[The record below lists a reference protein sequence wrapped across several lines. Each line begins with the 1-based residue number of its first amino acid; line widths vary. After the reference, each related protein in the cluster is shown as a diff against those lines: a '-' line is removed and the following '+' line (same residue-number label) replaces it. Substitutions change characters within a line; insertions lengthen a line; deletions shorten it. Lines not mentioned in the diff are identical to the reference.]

1 MKGKQWR
8 WKTLLAKLGKGVQ
21 GETLLLK
28 EEWGPS
34 FFYLFP
40 FDTKTNVSL
49 YVSSST
55 PILYMLWVMLIISI
69 NAINSFYGDAI

>member
-8 WKTLLAKLGKGVQ
+8 WKTLLAKLGKGVL

-34 FFYLFP
+34 FFDLFP
-40 FDTKTNVSL
+40 FDTN
-49 YVSSST
+49 
-55 PILYMLWVMLIISI
+55 MQ
-69 NAINSFYGDAI
+69 

>member
-8 WKTLLAKLGKGVQ
+8 WKTILVKLGKGAQ

-34 FFYLFP
+34 FFDLFP
-40 FDTKTNVSL
+40 FDTN
-49 YVSSST
+49 
-55 PILYMLWVMLIISI
+55 MQ
-69 NAINSFYGDAI
+69 

>member
-8 WKTLLAKLGKGVQ
+8 WTTFIAKPGKGVQ

-34 FFYLFP
+34 FFDLFP
-40 FDTKTNVSL
+40 FDPN
-49 YVSSST
+49 
-55 PILYMLWVMLIISI
+55 MQ
-69 NAINSFYGDAI
+69 

>member
-34 FFYLFP
+34 FFDHIP
-40 FDTKTNVSL
+40 FDTN
-49 YVSSST
+49 
-55 PILYMLWVMLIISI
+55 MQ
-69 NAINSFYGDAI
+69 